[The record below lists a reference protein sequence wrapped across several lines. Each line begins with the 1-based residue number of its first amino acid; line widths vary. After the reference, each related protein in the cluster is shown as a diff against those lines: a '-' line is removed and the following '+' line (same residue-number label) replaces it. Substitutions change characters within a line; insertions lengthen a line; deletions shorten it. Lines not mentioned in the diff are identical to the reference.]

1 MNLAP
6 IYELRSR
13 LRASMIAGT
22 NLLSEDF
29 RLKRAVEEIAPMAAL
44 NPVFAKISQL
54 ANALIAEGGDNKE
67 AVLMDTITL
76 VDAVL
81 CTQGVTAVTGEVE
94 PIEVNGWGSVVTNAP
109 YSVVKGL
116 VEALTTSGNG
126 HYQFV
131 VDTHEEQPQ
140 LFADYRVKAAMVEA
154 LGAGYAELAELVAK
168 WLKQEGEEILPLLQ
182 KGFDPKGKKE
192 MLRRLQVIQAIAGGK
207 ANDFY
212 KRMIPDAE
220 KDIRN
225 ELILA
230 LRHNQENVA
239 YLQELIKAE
248 KGKAKKMAYYA
259 LAEMEDAGAEK
270 VFRDMYVKKP
280 ADVMSYLSMTTTD
293 WASKLVAESLNTI
306 LEPCKSAEHGK
317 GENLFTVE
325 QSELL
330 RLNMIA
336 LIGKSGP
343 KIAEAYRNAFTIPQ
357 VYHYSTELK
366 KGTEWKMR
374 MPVRRGDCGKIDYK
388 RLDGSL
394 AFVLDTTIRIKPDE
408 DLCRLALEL
417 YENESVEYRKR
428 LFFTAAFS
436 AKLLGEEDCSEWL
449 REQLY
454 TKGLL
459 GEKKRKDLG
468 DILGLALNGISF
480 DEKNNSYYLQTMM
493 QDETNEIWE
502 CIDVP
507 IIQDLSS
514 AFTDV
519 LIDYCCDDVD
529 IRLVRFVNKN
539 NDDCRKRLEEYF
551 RKRALTGP
559 QNRLTYYWRGLRECG
574 YESCEGM
581 LVKYVKQYTD
591 KNELGGWDIYSR
603 LWELPGTAES
613 IEKEALVVLD
623 MINAGNVKVRY
634 WNENHYREYLE
645 HVLAKRRKG
654 Y

>member
-29 RLKRAVEEIAPMAAL
+29 RLKRAVEEMKPMEAL
-44 NPVFAKISQL
+44 SPVFAKIGQL
-54 ANALIAEGGDNKE
+54 AASLVAEGGNNKE

-81 CTQGVTAVTGEVE
+81 CTQGQVAVAGEVE
-94 PIEVNGWGSVVTNAP
+94 PIEVTGWGSVVTNAP

-131 VDTHEEQPQ
+131 VDTHEENPE
-140 LFADYRVKAAMVEA
+140 LFGDYRVKSAMVEA

-192 MLRRLQVIQAIAGGK
+192 MIRRLQVIQAIAGGK

-212 KRMIPDAE
+212 KKMIPDAE

-225 ELILA
+225 ELIFA
-230 LRHNQENVA
+230 LRHNQENVEF
-239 YLQELIKAE
+239 LQALLKSE

-259 LAEMEDAGAEK
+259 LAEMEDARAEK

-280 ADVMSYLSMTTTD
+280 ADVMGYLSMTTTD
-293 WASKLVAESLNTI
+293 WASRLVAESLNTI
-306 LEPCKSAEHGK
+306 LEPCKNPEHGK
-317 GENLFTVE
+317 GDNLFTVE

-330 RLNMIA
+330 RLNVIA
-336 LIGKSGP
+336 LIGKSGS
-343 KIAEAYRNAFTIPQ
+343 KIAEAYRNALTIPQ
-357 VYHYSTELK
+357 AYHYSTELK

-374 MPVRRGDCGKIDYK
+374 IPVRRADCGKIDYK

-408 DLCRLALEL
+408 ELCRLALEL

-428 LFFTAAFS
+428 LLFTAAFS
-436 AKLLGEEDCSEWL
+436 AKLLGEEECSEWL

-468 DILGLALNGISF
+468 DILGLAMNGISF
-480 DEKNNSYYLQTMM
+480 DEKTDSYYLQTMM
-493 QDETNEIWE
+493 QNETNEMWE

-507 IIQDLSS
+507 ITQDLSG

-539 NDDCRKRLEEYF
+539 NEDCRKRLEEYF

-559 QNRLTYYWRGLRECG
+559 QNRLTYYWKGLRECG

-581 LVKYVKQYTD
+581 LVKYVKQYAGR
-591 KNELGGWDIYSR
+591 NELSGWDIYSR

-645 HVLAKRRKG
+645 NVLAKRRKG

>member
-29 RLKRAVEEIAPMAAL
+29 RLKRAVEEIKPLEAL
-44 NPVFAKISQL
+44 NPVFAKIGQL
-54 ANALIAEGGDNKE
+54 ANALIAENSDNKE
-67 AVLMDTITL
+67 AILMDTITL

-81 CTQGVTAVTGEVE
+81 CTQGQVAVAEAVE
-94 PIEVNGWGSVVTNAP
+94 PIEVNGWGSVITNAP

-131 VDTHEEQPQ
+131 VDTHEEQPE
-140 LFADYRVKAAMVEA
+140 LFSDYRVKSAMVEA
-154 LGAGYAELAELVAK
+154 LGAGYAELADLVAK

-192 MLRRLQVIQAIAGGK
+192 MVRRLYVIEEIADGK
-207 ANDFY
+207 ANEFY
-212 KRMIPDAE
+212 KKMIPEAE

-230 LRHNQENVA
+230 LRYNQDNVEF
-239 YLQELIKAE
+239 LQELIKTE

-259 LAEMEDAGAEK
+259 LAEMEDARAEK
-270 VFRDMYVKKP
+270 VFRDMYAKKP
-280 ADVMSYLSMTTTD
+280 ADVLGYLSMTTVS
-293 WASKLVAESLNTI
+293 WACALVAESLKAI
-306 LEPCKSAEHGK
+306 LEPCKDPEHGK
-317 GENLFTVE
+317 GDKLFTVE
-325 QSELL
+325 ESELL
-330 RLNMIA
+330 RLNLIA
-336 LIGKSGP
+336 LIGKNGP
-343 KIAEAYRNAFTIPQ
+343 EICEVYRNAFEIPE

-394 AFVLDTTIRIKPDE
+394 AFFLDTSIRLNPSE
-408 DLCRLALEL
+408 DLCQLALEL
-417 YENESVEYRKR
+417 YESESMKNRNR

-436 AKLLGEEDCSEWL
+436 AKLLGKEDCSDWL

-454 TKGLL
+454 TKSLL

-468 DILGLALNGISF
+468 EALGFAMNGIGF
-480 DEKNNSYYLQTMM
+480 DAKNGSYYLQTMM
-493 QDETNEIWE
+493 QNETNEMWE
-502 CIDVP
+502 YINVP
-507 IIQDLSS
+507 ITQDLSG

-519 LIDYCCDDVD
+519 LIGYCNDFVD
-529 IRLVRFVNKN
+529 IRLVKFVNKDN
-539 NDDCRKRLEEYF
+539 EECCKKLEEYF
-551 RKRALTGP
+551 YKRALTGP
-559 QNRLTYYWRGLRECG
+559 SDSLHVYWKGLQECG
-574 YESCEGM
+574 CERCEGL
-581 LVKYVKQYTD
+581 LVEYVSRYSG
-591 KNELGGWDIYSR
+591 KNELSSWGLYSKM
-603 LWELPGTAES
+603 WNLPGTAENL
-613 IEKEALVVLD
+613 EKEAMAVLELFKSD
-623 MINAGNVKVRY
+623 KVKMRY
-634 WNENHYREYLE
+634 WNEEGYRAQVEAI
-645 HVLAKRRKG
+645 LAKRRKG

>member
-13 LRASMIAGT
+13 LRASMIAGAG
-22 NLLSEDF
+22 LLSEDF
-29 RLKRAVEEIAPMAAL
+29 RLKRAVEELAPLAAL
-44 NPVFAKISQL
+44 NPVFAKINQL
-54 ANALIAEGGDNKE
+54 ANALIAEGGEGKE
-67 AVLMDTITL
+67 GILMDTITL

-81 CTQGVTAVTGEVE
+81 CTQGVVAVAEE
-94 PIEVNGWGSVVTNAP
+94 PEAIEVSECGSVVTNAP

-131 VDTHEEQPQ
+131 VDTHEEQPE
-140 LFADYRVKAAMVEA
+140 LFADYRVKSAMVEA
-154 LGAGYAELAELVAK
+154 LGAGYAELADKVAD
-168 WLKQEGEEILPLLQ
+168 WLKQESEEILPLLK

-192 MLRRLQVIQAIAGGK
+192 MLRRLQVIQAIAGSK

-212 KRMIPDAE
+212 KKMIPDAE

-230 LRHNQENVA
+230 LRHNQENVEF
-239 YLQELIKAE
+239 LQELLKSE

-259 LAEMEDAGAEK
+259 LAEMEDARAEK

-280 ADVMSYLSMTTTD
+280 ADVMGYLSMTTTD
-293 WASKLVAESLNTI
+293 WAAKLVAESLNTI
-306 LEPCKSAEHGK
+306 LEPCKNPEHGK
-317 GENLFTVE
+317 GDNLLTAE

-330 RLNMIA
+330 RLNVIA
-336 LIGKSGP
+336 LIGKNGQE
-343 KIAEAYRNAFTIPQ
+343 ICEAYRNAFAIPQ
-357 VYHYSTELK
+357 VYHYRAEQKKAAEWTMYTPIRREHRGVTEIK
-366 KGTEWKMR
+366 
-374 MPVRRGDCGKIDYK
+374 Y
-388 RLDGSL
+388 LDGVL
-394 AFVLDTTIRIKPDE
+394 AHVLDTTIRLNPSE
-408 DLCRLALEL
+408 DVCKLALEL
-417 YENESVEYRKR
+417 YNNEKMNHRNQ

-436 AKLLGEEDCSEWL
+436 AKLLGEEDCSDWL
-449 REQLY
+449 QEQLY

-459 GEKKRKDLG
+459 GEKKRKDLAV
-468 DILGLALNGISF
+468 DFGLALEGICF
-480 DEKNNSYYLQTMM
+480 DAYTNSYYLHTALQ
-493 QDETNEIWE
+493 NEINDMWE
-502 CIDVP
+502 GIDVP
-507 IIQDLSS
+507 ITQDLSG

-529 IRLVRFVNKN
+529 IRLVSFVNKN
-539 NDDCRKRLEEYF
+539 NEDCRKRLEEYF

-559 QNRLTYYWRGLRECG
+559 QNRLTAYWRGLRECG

-581 LVKYVKQYTD
+581 LVKYVKQYTG
-591 KNELGGWDIYSR
+591 KNELGGWEIYSR

-634 WNENHYREYLE
+634 FNENHYREYLE
-645 HVLAKRRKG
+645 NVLAKRRKG

>member
-1 MNLAP
+1 MNLAQ

-29 RLKRAVEEIAPMAAL
+29 RLKRAVEEMKPMEAL
-44 NPVFAKISQL
+44 SPVFAKIGQL
-54 ANALIAEGGDNKE
+54 AASLVTEGGDNKE

-81 CTQGVTAVTGEVE
+81 CTQGQVTVTGDVE
-94 PIEVNGWGSVVTNAP
+94 PIEVTGWGSVVTNAP

-131 VDTHEEQPQ
+131 VDTHEEQPH
-140 LFADYRVKAAMVEA
+140 LFSDYRVKSAMVEA

-212 KRMIPDAE
+212 KKMIPDAE

-230 LRHNQENVA
+230 LRHNQDNVA
-239 YLQELIKAE
+239 FLQELLKSE

-259 LAEMEDAGAEK
+259 LAEMEDANAEK
-270 VFRDMYVKKP
+270 VFRDMYAKKP

-306 LEPCKSAEHGK
+306 LEPCKSTEHGK
-317 GENLFTVE
+317 GDNLFTVE

-336 LIGKSGP
+336 LIGKSGQ

-374 MPVRRGDCGKIDYK
+374 MPVRRGDCGKIEY
-388 RLDGSL
+388 RYLNGSL
-394 AFVLDTTIRIKPDE
+394 AFVLDTTIRLKPDE
-408 DLCRLALEL
+408 ELCRLALEL
-417 YENESVEYRKR
+417 YEQENVEYRKR
-428 LFFTAAFS
+428 PFFAAAFS
-436 AKLLGEEDCSEWL
+436 AKLLGKEDCSGWL
-449 REQLY
+449 RDQLY
-454 TKGLL
+454 TKSLL
-459 GEKKRKDLG
+459 GEKKRKDMG
-468 DILGLALNGISF
+468 DILGLAMNGISF
-480 DEKNNSYYLQTMM
+480 NEKNDSYYLQTMM
-493 QDETNEIWE
+493 QNETNELWE
-502 CIDVP
+502 YINVP
-507 IIQDLSS
+507 VIQDLSG

-529 IRLVRFVNKN
+529 LRLVRFVNKN
-539 NDDCRKRLEEYF
+539 NEDCRKRLEEYF

-559 QNRLTYYWRGLRECG
+559 QNRLTSYWRGLRECG

-581 LVKYVKQYTD
+581 LVKYVKQYTG

-645 HVLAKRRKG
+645 NVLAKRRKG

>member
-54 ANALIAEGGDNKE
+54 ANALIAEGGGNKE

-81 CTQGVTAVTGEVE
+81 CTQGVTAVAEEIE

-140 LFADYRVKAAMVEA
+140 LFSDYRVKSAMVEA

-259 LAEMEDAGAEK
+259 LAEMEDTGAEK

-280 ADVMSYLSMTTTD
+280 ADVMSYLSMTTVA
-293 WASKLVAESLNTI
+293 WASRLVAEGLMNQ
-306 LEPCKSAEHGK
+306 LERCKDPEHGK
-317 GENLFTVE
+317 GDNLFTPE
-325 QSELL
+325 ESELL
-330 RLNMIA
+330 RLSLVA
-336 LIGKSGP
+336 LIGKNGP
-343 KIAEAYRNAFTIPQ
+343 EICQVYRKAFEIPEA
-357 VYHYSTELK
+357 YHYSAELK

-374 MPVRRGDCGKIDYK
+374 MPVRRADCGKIEYK

-394 AFVLDTTIRIKPDE
+394 AFFLDTSIRLNPTK
-408 DLCRLALEL
+408 DLCELALEL
-417 YENESVEYRKR
+417 YGNESMKNRNR

-436 AKLLGEEDCSEWL
+436 AKLLGKEDCSTWL

-468 DILGLALNGISF
+468 NELGFALNGIGYNAKS
-480 DEKNNSYYLQTMM
+480 DSYYLQTQM
-493 QDETNEIWE
+493 ENEISEVWE
-502 CIDVP
+502 IFEQP
-507 IIQDLSS
+507 ITQDLSGS
-514 AFTDV
+514 FTDV
-519 LIDYCCDDVD
+519 LIEYCHDCVDV
-529 IRLVRFVNKN
+529 RLVRFVNSN
-539 NDDCRKRLEEYF
+539 NEECCKKLEEYF
-551 RKRALTGP
+551 YKRALTGP
-559 QNRLTYYWRGLRECG
+559 SDTLTVYWKGLQACG
-574 YESCEGM
+574 CERCEG
-581 LVKYVKQYTD
+581 LLTEYVSRFNG
-591 KNELGGWDIYSR
+591 KNELGSWGLYSKM
-603 LWELPGTAES
+603 WNLPGTAENF
-613 IEKEALVVLD
+613 EKEALAVLELFQSGKIK
-623 MINAGNVKVRY
+623 MRY
-634 WNENHYREYLE
+634 WNEEGYRAQVETI
-645 HVLAKRRKG
+645 LAKRRKG